1 MFALTLGLLAPL
13 AFADAAPASLPDVD
27 DALTAGASATA
38 WRGEHPLAADDALWL
53 SWDGVVWTLT
63 LRERDGRWAL
73 ELGDHP
79 NRMDPV
85 ATWPSPPDR
94 DPVLLWAGDLD
105 GDDLLDIVTDTGDG
119 PRLRLSS
126 RSPAIALD

>member
-1 MFALTLGLLAPL
+1 MLALMLTLFALPAL
-13 AFADAAPASLPDVD
+13 ADAVLPAVEDALGADASL
-27 DALTAGASATA
+27 TA
-38 WRGEHPLAADDALWL
+38 WRGRHPIATGDALWL
-53 SWDGVVWTLT
+53 SWEGVVWTLA
-63 LRERDGRWAL
+63 LVEREDRWVL

-85 ATWPSPPDR
+85 TTWSSAPSA

-105 GDDLLDIVTDTGDG
+105 GDDLLDIVTDIGDG

-126 RSPAIALD
+126 RSPAVVTD